1 MICKKCGRDYTD
13 DSKFCPYCGT
23 PNPEQG
29 RTNSSPAENEPHKAE
44 RVVRRGNQM
53 RTGSEGETETQSRPP
68 VRPLFDVQSGNPRKN
83 EEKTGFEANADYRE
97 RTAWQYN
104 STFQSKSVPGD
115 TGVMR
120 RRGGFILADGEQVI
134 RRYACADLITVF
146 LIFKSKVH
154 GYLTVTNKRM
164 LYEAE
169 SPRSRISMEAPI
181 DSIGGIKTTSGIN
194 INIRRIIVGII
205 LCLISFFCFYLSG
218 QISSSYSSDSGS
230 GVQAALIGVVFI
242 FFGVFLLFSCFR
254 RSYSLVVNSN
264 KVTGVAVSIG
274 EGIQS
279 RFGNAAIFAL
289 AAEPT
294 EMTEQMQRE
303 LGALVQDIQQL
314 GDRAIQKWKT

>member
-1 MICKKCGRDYTD
+1 
-13 DSKFCPYCGT
+13 
-23 PNPEQG
+23 
-29 RTNSSPAENEPHKAE
+29 
-44 RVVRRGNQM
+44 
-53 RTGSEGETETQSRPP
+53 
-68 VRPLFDVQSGNPRKN
+68 
-83 EEKTGFEANADYRE
+83 
-97 RTAWQYN
+97 
-104 STFQSKSVPGD
+104 
-115 TGVMR
+115 MR
-120 RRGGFILADGEQVI
+120 RSGGFILADGEQVI
-134 RRYACADLITVF
+134 RSYACADLITGF
-146 LIFKSKVH
+146 FIFKSKVH

-169 SPRSRISMEAPI
+169 GSRSRISMEAPI

-194 INIRRIIVGII
+194 INIHRIIVGII

-218 QISSSYSSDSGS
+218 QISQFSYSSGSG
-230 GVQAALIGVVFI
+230 GVQAALIGFVCI
-242 FFGVFLLFSCFR
+242 LSGVFLIVSCFR

-264 KVTGVAVSIG
+264 KVTGVAVSSG

-314 GDRAIQKWKT
+314 GDRAIQKWNA

>member
-1 MICKKCGRDYTD
+1 
-13 DSKFCPYCGT
+13 
-23 PNPEQG
+23 
-29 RTNSSPAENEPHKAE
+29 
-44 RVVRRGNQM
+44 
-53 RTGSEGETETQSRPP
+53 
-68 VRPLFDVQSGNPRKN
+68 
-83 EEKTGFEANADYRE
+83 
-97 RTAWQYN
+97 
-104 STFQSKSVPGD
+104 
-115 TGVMR
+115 MR
-120 RRGGFILADGEQVI
+120 RSGGFILADGEQVI
-134 RRYACADLITVF
+134 RRYACADLITGF

-169 SPRSRISMEAPI
+169 GSRSRISMEAPI

-194 INIRRIIVGII
+194 FNIHRIIVGII

-218 QISSSYSSDSGS
+218 QISRYSFDSRS

-314 GDRAIQKWKT
+314 GDRAIQKWKA